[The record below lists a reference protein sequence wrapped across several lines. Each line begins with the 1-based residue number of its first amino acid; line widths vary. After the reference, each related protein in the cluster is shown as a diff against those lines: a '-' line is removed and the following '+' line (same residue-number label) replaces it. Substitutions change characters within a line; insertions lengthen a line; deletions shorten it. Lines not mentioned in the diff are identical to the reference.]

1 MNYLFRFKYNTFSSK
16 KHPQLLDLIIINF
29 LKLEY
34 MLIRKKNSCFFFN
47 IIFFLFEFYP

>member
-16 KHPQLLDLIIINF
+16 KYPQLLDLIIINF

-34 MLIRKKNSCFFFN
+34 MLIRKKKFCFLLN
-47 IIFFLFEFYP
+47 IIFFLLEFYP